1 MTDDNDGVALQSVP
15 HPLEITDAMLDAGEK
30 VHQGL
35 WWQQLGLSERDVPAP
50 LPRAVLAEIYTAMV
64 HAAPPEPG
72 DLNEASLEH
81 ALVEIGLHE
90 DTVER
95 FAEQCALGNNGGSW
109 AEHYTETQKEVWR
122 AFVRGL
128 ADEIFSAPRLMR
140 MLPKDEHDAE

>member
-1 MTDDNDGVALQSVP
+1 MIDYNDGVALQSVP
-15 HPLEITDAMLDAGEK
+15 HPIEITGEMLDAGEEMFQAGCRLTDQT
-30 VHQGL
+30 VRETMG
-35 WWQQLGLSERDVPAP
+35 A
-50 LPRAVLAEIYTAMV
+50 IYTAMV
-64 HAAPPEPG
+64 RAAPPGPE